1 MRYFFSLM
9 AFVVCAS
16 LSAQSLRINEND
28 DFTGDSK
35 KATTFERVGHNIAK
49 LHFSFISL
57 NETRALF
64 AYCSGSD
71 LGCCGTTDSYLMFK
85 FTDGT
90 TMKLKDSNDI
100 DCEGTCQSLYIF
112 DSSQWQDILTK
123 DVEKMRVAHSD
134 LYDDID
140 KGVDAGKIQAMA
152 KMVD

>member
-9 AFVVCAS
+9 AFVVCAT

-35 KATTFERVGHNIAK
+35 KATTFEQVGYNIAK
-49 LHFSFISL
+49 LNFSFISL
-57 NETRALF
+57 NKTRALF
-64 AYCSGSD
+64 ARCSGID
-71 LGCCGTTDSYLMFK
+71 MGCCGTNDSYLMFK

-90 TMKLKDSNDI
+90 TMKLKDSADI
-100 DCEGTCQSLYIF
+100 DCEDTCQSLYVF
-112 DSSQWQDILTK
+112 DSSQWQTILSK

-140 KGVDAGKIQAMA
+140 KGVDAEKIKAMA